1 MNDRRAEPPAG
12 PTADR
17 VRDDLAAFIEREA
30 RSSVS
35 ITGLTALPGGTIRH
49 AWALDVEVASGALAG
64 SHRLIYLVD
73 RGGAP
78 MGSRLGR
85 EDEFRLLAA
94 MHGAGVRV
102 PRPYWRLGQGLI
114 LERVEGEVVG
124 RRLLR
129 DRAFEGVRP
138 RLLEQFGAELARIHA
153 VATEAVPGLPRPPA
167 GRGAP
172 ESQLDEIERELRE
185 GGEPHPAL
193 ELALRWL
200 RPRAP
205 APGRLVIAHG
215 DYRLGNAVVDPEQ
228 GLRAVLDW
236 ELAHLGDPGEDL
248 AWMCLRYWGGV
259 DYPGERALG
268 PKEQFL
274 DGYAAVSGWRLT
286 PELLRYWQVFA
297 HFRWGVIMLRQAR
310 RHLEG
315 VERNIE
321 LAAIGRRRAE
331 VEWDLL
337 RLLEEG

>member
-1 MNDRRAEPPAG
+1 MSDRGAEPPAE

-17 VRDDLAAFIEREA
+17 VRAELAAFIERET
-30 RSSVS
+30 RSRVS
-35 ITGLTALPGGTIRH
+35 ITAFTALPGGTIRH
-49 AWALDVEVASGALAG
+49 AWALDVEIATGALVG
-64 SHRLIYLVD
+64 RHRLIYLLD
-73 RGGAP
+73 RGGKP
-78 MGSRLGR
+78 LGSRLGR

-102 PRPYWRLGQGLI
+102 PRPYWQLGQGLI

-129 DRAFEGVRP
+129 ERAYEGVRP

-153 VATEAVPGLPRPPA
+153 VPPDAVPGLPGST
-167 GRGAP
+167 GRGAARA
-172 ESQLDEIERELRE
+172 QLDEIERELRE

-200 RPRAP
+200 RPRTP
-205 APGRLVIAHG
+205 ATARVVIVHG
-215 DYRLGNAVVDPEQ
+215 DYRLGNAVVDTER
-228 GLRAVLDW
+228 GLATVLDW
-236 ELAHLGDPGEDL
+236 ELAHLGDGGEDL
-248 AWMCLRYWGGV
+248 GWMCLRYWGGV
-259 DYPGERALG
+259 DYPGEPTLG
-268 PKEQFL
+268 PWERFL
-274 DGYAAVSGWRLT
+274 DGYAAASGWRLT
-286 PELLRYWQVFA
+286 PELARYWQVFA

>member
-1 MNDRRAEPPAG
+1 MSDRRAEPP
-12 PTADR
+12 ADR
-17 VRDDLAAFIEREA
+17 VRDDLAAFIEHEA
-30 RSSVS
+30 GSAVS
-35 ITGLTALPGGTIRH
+35 ITAFTALPGGTIRH
-49 AWALDVEVASGALAG
+49 AWALDVEIATGALAG
-64 SHRLIYLVD
+64 RHRLIYLLD
-73 RGGAP
+73 RGGKP
-78 MGSRLGR
+78 LGSRLRR

-129 DRAFEGVRP
+129 ERAYEGVRP

-153 VATEAVPGLPRPPA
+153 VPPDAVPGLPGPSA
-167 GRGAP
+167 GRDAARA
-172 ESQLDEIERELRE
+172 QLDEIERELRE
-185 GGEPHPAL
+185 GGAPHPAL

-200 RPRAP
+200 RPRTP
-205 APGRLVIAHG
+205 ATTRAVIVHG
-215 DYRLGNAVVDPEQ
+215 DYRLGNAVVDPER
-228 GLRAVLDW
+228 GLAAILDW
-236 ELAHLGDPGEDL
+236 ELAHLGDGGEDL
-248 AWMCLRYWGGV
+248 GWMCLRYWGAV
-259 DYPGERALG
+259 NYPGEPALG
-268 PKEQFL
+268 PWERFL
-274 DGYAAVSGWRLT
+274 EGYAAVSGRRLT
-286 PELLRYWQVFA
+286 PELARYWQVFA